1 MLKVRAKTIAHGTIK
16 KKRTKQKEHNLE
28 HNIATLEKK
37 EKRKSRTY
45 FNTRKE
51 NGRHPSEI

>member
-1 MLKVRAKTIAHGTIK
+1 MKVRAKTIAYGTIK
-16 KKRTKQKEHNLE
+16 KKRTKEKEHNLK

-37 EKRKSRTY
+37 ENKTKSRTY